1 MILDLTEMTKA
12 SFLRPA
18 AAAQDLFVL
27 NLDRKTVLAF
37 LGLGVVLSV
46 ISLVVGT
53 PDGIEFA
60 QDAPMVLSPIGLTV
74 IIYVATLIASYG
86 IYLVGRMMQGQGSLD
101 RIILVMAWIQ
111 WLQFLMQL
119 FISVILFTVPAI
131 VGAIQFAVILISI
144 WIFLH
149 MVDQAHGFDSLWTS
163 LLVSI
168 LGNLVASVLMAIPLA
183 FILAIAGVFSA

>member
-46 ISLVVGT
+46 ISMVVGT

-149 MVDQAHGFDSLWTS
+149 MVDQAHGFDNLWTS

>member
-18 AAAQDLFVL
+18 AAAQDLFIL

-46 ISLVVGT
+46 ISMVVGT

-149 MVDQAHGFDSLWTS
+149 MVDQAHGFDNLWTS

-168 LGNLVASVLMAIPLA
+168 LGNLVASVLLAIPLA

>member
-18 AAAQDLFVL
+18 AAAQDLFIL

-46 ISLVVGT
+46 ISMVVGT

-74 IIYVATLIASYG
+74 IIYFATLIASYG

-149 MVDQAHGFDSLWTS
+149 MVDQAHGFDNLWTS

>member
-18 AAAQDLFVL
+18 SAARDLFIL
-27 NLDRKTVLAF
+27 NLDRKTVFAF

-60 QDAPMVLSPIGLTV
+60 QEAPMVLSPIGLTV

-86 IYLVGRMMQGQGSLD
+86 IYLVGRMMNGQGSLD

-131 VGAIQFAVILISI
+131 VGAFQFAVILISI

-149 MVDQAHGFDSLWTS
+149 MVDQAHGFDNLWTS

>member
-18 AAAQDLFVL
+18 AAAQDLFIL

-46 ISLVVGT
+46 ISMVVGT
-53 PDGIEFA
+53 PDGIDFA

-74 IIYVATLIASYG
+74 IIYFATLIASYG

-149 MVDQAHGFDSLWTS
+149 MVDQAHGFDNLWTS

>member
-18 AAAQDLFVL
+18 AAAQDLFIL

-46 ISLVVGT
+46 ISMVVGT

-149 MVDQAHGFDSLWTS
+149 MVDQAHGFDNLWTS